1 MPSEKYEAMRL
12 QTQRKLDQLVMHLDA
27 KEPRAIKESRAILAK
42 IVIDGSPL
50 LLADVLR
57 GMIGRLDGM
66 QEAIEIRHRS
76 MNRRRA

>member
-12 QTQRKLDQLVMHLDA
+12 QTQRKLDQLVMRLDA

-42 IVIDGSPL
+42 IVIDGNPL

-57 GMIGRLDGM
+57 GMVGRLDGM
-66 QEAIEIRHRS
+66 QNAIDIRRRS